1 MIPNEILA
9 VSRTVPRLHSVIG
22 RAAVALIAFLPLA
35 AGAQNGPVPGY
46 ISSMS
51 PFQVRGLD
59 GAFAPTNGNVS
70 MEDVTP
76 AEWLTN
82 DPSVLG
88 LNGVLAAWSGGAK
101 GGGTRLFVHGGGHT
115 DSANNGMYI
124 YDFAGQNNPT
134 GWQAPLVVSAVADVR
149 DGAAV
154 YADGKP
160 NSVHTYDG
168 IVYASHNNHVYR
180 FGGSRYSSG
189 RLTRTAFKFNASN
202 GVWTRLPDYPG
213 GEDAA
218 KTIYDP
224 VTGNIFVT
232 MTDEFDGYFLRTDT
246 DTWSSR
252 IDYNG
257 NGFPFDSMAAWDSS
271 RNRAIVVGEGE
282 TSVVNVDFEAETVTV
297 QSFSPTGDTGLYGRS
312 GISAVYDPVRDV
324 YWLFGGGTGSPGYT
338 GIYELRAGGD
348 PWTTIRHDLTGDS
361 IPLSKG
367 LIGSWGRYVLMP
379 QWGAIGFVAHEGG
392 PAFVI
397 KLPDDPF
404 VTPEAPANLQVN

>member
-1 MIPNEILA
+1 MIPNELLPGIGFEIRL
-9 VSRTVPRLHSVIG
+9 PRSIK
-22 RAAVALIAFLPLA
+22 RAAVALIALLPLVA
-35 AGAQNGPVPGY
+35 NAQNGQVPGY

-59 GAFAPTNGNVS
+59 GAFTPTNGNVS
-70 MEDVTP
+70 MEDITP
-76 AEWLTN
+76 PEWLN
-82 DPSVLG
+82 SDPSVLG

-124 YDFAGQNNPT
+124 YDFAGEDNPT

-149 DGAAV
+149 DDAPA

-160 NSVHTYDG
+160 NAVHTYDG

-180 FGGSRYSSG
+180 FGGSRYASG

-202 GVWTRLPDYPG
+202 GQWTRLPDYPG

-224 VTGNIFVT
+224 ITGKIFVT

-246 DTWSSR
+246 DSWSSR
-252 IDYNG
+252 VNYNG
-257 NGFPFDSMAAWDSS
+257 NGFPFDSMAAWDST

-282 TSVVNVDFEAETVTV
+282 TSVVNIDFEAETVSV
-297 QSFSPTGDTGLYGRS
+297 QSFSPSGDTGLYGRS

-324 YWLFGGGTGSPGYT
+324 FWLFGGGTGSPGYT
-338 GIYELRAGGD
+338 GIYELRAAGD
-348 PWTTIRHDLTGDS
+348 PWTTTRYELSGDS

-379 QWGAIGFVAHEGG
+379 QWGALGFVADEQG

-397 KLPDDPF
+397 KLPDGQF
-404 VTPEAPANLQVN
+404 LTPEAPANLLVN